1 MNITPLEIRQKTF
14 EKGFRGYDK
23 DEVNAFLLSLSKELE
38 RMIDDH
44 KELKIKHEASLSE
57 VQKLRDVESSLY
69 KTLKTAEDTGANVIE
84 HANKS
89 AELHLKETQMKAE
102 AIMNDA
108 KEKARAMIEK
118 AETEANEVVDEMMV
132 EMKTLESTYKEIESH
147 RDRLLLELKN
157 MAGETM
163 DRVNKFSNKSD
174 EKPVKTLMKKAKAV
188 ARMMEDYEEHDKIKK
203 EVSPPQE
210 TGLPKEEENKSFF
223 DKI

>member
-23 DEVNAFLLSLSKELE
+23 DEVNSFLLSLSKELE

-44 KELKIKHEASLSE
+44 KELKIKHEAALSE
-57 VQKLRDVESSLY
+57 VQKLREVESSLY

-89 AELHLKETQMKAE
+89 AELHLRETQMKAE

-118 AETEANEVVDEMMV
+118 AETEANEVVDEMMQ
-132 EMKTLESTYKEIESH
+132 EMKSLESTYKAIESH
-147 RDRLLLELKN
+147 RDRLLGELKN
-157 MAGETM
+157 MAGETL
-163 DRVNKFSNKSD
+163 DRVDKYTDKSG

-188 ARMMEDYEEHDKIKK
+188 ARMMEDYEEHDEIKK
-203 EVSPPQE
+203 EVTPQKE
-210 TGLPKEEENKSFF
+210 TELPEEESKSFF